1 MNEFEILAPKPPSL
15 NKFYGGKHWTYR
27 KRMAD
32 GYKMEL
38 KNTLA
43 ESVGD
48 SVVRDWKSFKIY
60 ISYNSRYDVDNSV
73 LCSKFVADALVEL
86 GFVKDDSPTYY
97 TKLTIKHD
105 KELPKDTYL
114 VKITY
119 YV

>member
-1 MNEFEILAPKPPSL
+1 
-15 NKFYGGKHWTYR
+15 
-27 KRMAD
+27 MAD

-43 ESVGD
+43 ESIGD
-48 SVVRDWKSFKIY
+48 SIVRDWKSFKIY

-86 GFVKDDSPTYY
+86 GFVKDDNPTYY